1 MIERM
6 LWHPVALS
14 ADVADKP
21 VGVTLLGEALVL
33 WRDAQGLTH
42 AWVDKCPHRG
52 AKLSLGR
59 VHRSG
64 PEAGAQTRTLE
75 CAYHGW
81 QFGGTGQCSL
91 VPALPG
97 FVPPASHCVKTYA
110 AREAHGLV
118 WVQLDTAR
126 TALPLLGAALGARL
140 RTVHCGPYEVAT
152 SAPRVVENF
161 LDMAHFGFVHEGY
174 LGARDSVAMAD
185 YTVERTAHGIRA
197 TGCRAW
203 QPQANVQAQGGTQVS
218 YTYEVVSPYCA
229 VLTKVAAGSEGS
241 ELLRTEVAASGA
253 TAAAAA
259 AASTGG
265 TAKDDATNVDAQA
278 ADWREYIALWVCPI
292 TPETSRVWFTYAVAD
307 FESPDRVLQEFQD
320 TIFLQDKPIL
330 ESQSPARLPLDLRAE
345 LHTAADKASSL
356 YRRYLQDSGI
366 TFGVC

>member
-14 ADVADKP
+14 TDLADNPVA
-21 VGVTLLGEALVL
+21 VQLLNENIVL
-33 WRDAQGLTH
+33 WRDAQGRAH
-42 AWVDKCPHRG
+42 AWADKCPHRG

-59 VHRSG
+59 V
-64 PEAGAQTRTLE
+64 EVDAQGASKLE

-81 QFGGTGQCSL
+81 QFDGTGHCTL
-91 VPALPG
+91 VPALPS
-97 FVPPASHCVKTYA
+97 FAPPPAHCATTFYA
-110 AREAHGLV
+110 HEAYGLV
-118 WVQLDTAR
+118 WVQLDAAQTK
-126 TALPLLGAALGARL
+126 LPAFAAQADAHL
-140 RTVHCGPYEVAT
+140 RKVHCGPYDVAT

-161 LDMAHFGFVHEGY
+161 LDMAHFGFVHQGY
-174 LGARDSVAMAD
+174 LGARDTAAQAD
-185 YTVERTAHGIRA
+185 YAVERTMHGIRA

-203 QPQANVQAQGGTQVS
+203 QPQSHANASQGSDVS

-253 TAAAAA
+253 TA

-345 LHTAADKASSL
+345 LHTAADKASSA